1 MIPCL
6 FISGFLGAGK
16 TTLLNNLLRQY
27 AGLKI
32 GVIVNDFGDLAVDN
46 ALIERENVGGE
57 ILELRAGQIFCS
69 CLSGKFV
76 ESVLA
81 YKDIQPDLL
90 LVECS
95 GLAKPAT
102 LADIVKVIEAKGE
115 GNFDY
120 AGMVAVIDGTRH
132 TVLAQ
137 SLMVVTE
144 QIETSDI
151 LLISKTDQLEKEERL
166 ALQKSLEDKY
176 PEKIVL
182 PVPKV
187 GLKQDLMELLKA
199 RRKAFAEVD
208 SKIYEGWG
216 EKGRPAAFTLKLS
229 GKSLSEIMDILDQY
243 RDRWY
248 RLKGTLLT
256 YDEGYCYFDGVI
268 GTLSNT
274 ASDETN
280 ECGVVVITHDLKL
293 EIEMKKAFGLK
304 PAGMQPLNL
313 AMQ

>member
-1 MIPCL
+1 MIPYL

-46 ALIERENVGGE
+46 ALIAKENVGGE

-69 CLSGKFV
+69 CLSGKFI

-81 YKDIQPDLL
+81 CGDIQPDLL

-102 LADIVKVIEAKGE
+102 LADIVKVITAHGE
-115 GNFDY
+115 GKFDY
-120 AGMVAVIDGTRH
+120 AGMIALIDGARH
-132 TVLAQ
+132 KVLEQ

-151 LLISKTDQLEKEERL
+151 LLISKTDQLEEEGRL
-166 ALQKSLEDKY
+166 ELQKSLDDKY

-182 PVPKV
+182 PLPKD
-187 GLKQDLMELLKA
+187 GLRQDLMVLLKA
-199 RRKAFAEVD
+199 RRKAFAQVD
-208 SKIYEGWG
+208 SKIFEGWG
-216 EKGRPAAFTLKLS
+216 EKGRPTAFTLKLS
-229 GKSLSEIMDILDQY
+229 GRSLATIMDTLDQY

-256 YDEGYCYFDGVI
+256 ADEGYRYFDGVI
-268 GTLSNT
+268 GTLDNT
-274 ASDETN
+274 PSDETD
-280 ECGVVVITHDLKL
+280 ECGLVVITHDLQL
-293 EIEMKKAFGLK
+293 ETVMNQAFGVKQSGL
-304 PAGMQPLNL
+304 QPLSL
-313 AMQ
+313 TM